1 MTNKMIKNV
10 IDIDLQMRKRWQGLV
25 WGIHRVAKVLKCD
38 KLIDTE
44 NRLVVARCEGMGVTE
59 MDEGDQKVQ
68 NLSYKINKFGEYN
81 I

>member
-1 MTNKMIKNV
+1 M
-10 IDIDLQMRKRWQGLV
+10 
-25 WGIHRVAKVLKCD
+25 AKVLKCD

-44 NRLVVARCEGMGVTE
+44 NRSVVARCEGMGVTE
-59 MDEGDQKVQ
+59 MDEGDQKVR